1 MLTHNGI
8 QALEYSDNYS
18 MTSGKLLDYLYHQK
32 YYKLIGIDLWRQA
45 NTNNLRQIN
54 FIGKLEGDNDAA
66 MFLYRRNAV
75 KNYF

>member
-18 MTSGKLLDYLYHQK
+18 MISGKLLDYLYHQK
-32 YYKLIGIDLWRQA
+32 YYKLIDIGLWRQA

-66 MFLYRRNAV
+66 MFLYRRNTV
-75 KNYF
+75 KNYY